1 MERGKMENLKVVV
14 VDDEF
19 LIRNYFKRRI
29 CWEELGMEIAGEAS
43 SAREALD
50 LIDQI
55 IPDIIFT
62 DICMPFMDGIEFSKA
77 VVEKYPHIK
86 IVVVTGHD
94 EFDYAKRSIK
104 LGISDFLLKPVN
116 PDEIRKVALELKSK
130 IELERTHISEYEK
143 LKQRL
148 DESLPYMQ
156 EKFLNELLLSELDQ
170 YESEIMDKLTY
181 FKIDMN
187 RQSDVFQTAIIE
199 VSSSVGGARGK
210 EEEQILLA
218 MKCSDL
224 IRQVL
229 REDRYVQVFFDN
241 SRKIV
246 IMSNNESLDLTD
258 CCETIKT
265 LLINRCKCFVC
276 IGIGNRVHG
285 LKNIK
290 VSYREACDAL
300 NYKVVIGKNQV
311 VNYNDIT
318 YNSDQSWRVIPNKG
332 EKLDFFIKAGMKS
345 KAIELIDLLFSE
357 SCFNLS
363 TTIENL
369 RLEAIDI
376 LSACIRVLLELKIDT
391 SSLWEKN
398 TQPYEEVLRIDS
410 LIEMKDYLK
419 SLIEEVID
427 KIHRFNERKTNM
439 LIEQIRGYIKQN
451 MHNADITLSTI
462 AKQFY
467 VSPSH
472 LCRLFKQETKQTV
485 IEYITRERMECAA
498 RLLKETDLKVYQIG
512 EKVGIIDPNYFST
525 IFKKFTGLSVNEF
538 RKK

>member
-1 MERGKMENLKVVV
+1 MSSLKVVI

-19 LIRNYFKRRI
+19 LIRNYLKRRV

-77 VVEKYPHIK
+77 VVEKFPHIK
-86 IVVVTGHD
+86 IVIITGHD
-94 EFDYAKRSIK
+94 EFDYVKRSIK

-116 PDEIRKVALELKSK
+116 PEEIRKVALELKSK
-130 IELERTHISEYEK
+130 IEMERTHIKEYEK

-156 EKFLNELLLSELDQ
+156 EKFLNEILLGELDQ
-170 YESEIMDKLTY
+170 HEIVDKMAY
-181 FKIDMN
+181 FKIIMN
-187 RQSDVFQTAIIE
+187 EQSDVFQTAVVE
-199 VSSSVGGARGK
+199 VSDSVGGPHDR
-210 EEEQILLA
+210 EEELILLA

-229 REDRYVQVFFDN
+229 KEDLFVHVFFDN

-246 IMSNNESLDLTD
+246 ILSNNESLDLTD
-258 CCETIKT
+258 CCETIKA
-265 LLINRCKCFVC
+265 LLINRCKCFVS
-276 IGIGNRVHG
+276 IGIGNKIHG

-290 VSYREACDAL
+290 VTYREACDAL

-318 YNSDQSWRVIPNKG
+318 YNSDQSWRGIPNKG
-332 EKLDFFIKAGMKS
+332 EKLDFFIKTGMKY
-345 KAIELIDLLFSE
+345 KAIELIDELFSE

-363 TTIENL
+363 ITIENL
-369 RLEAIDI
+369 RLEAFDI
-376 LSACIRVLLELKIDT
+376 ISTCMRVLLEFKIDT
-391 SSLWEKN
+391 SSLWGKN
-398 TQPYEEVLRIDS
+398 TKPYEDVFRMDNL
-410 LIEMKDYLK
+410 LEMKDYLK
-419 SLIEEVID
+419 SLLEKVIN
-427 KIHRFNERKTNM
+427 KIHSFNERKANI
-439 LIEQIRGYIKQN
+439 LIVQIQEYIEQN
-451 MHNADITLSTI
+451 MHDSNLSLSTI
-462 AKQFY
+462 AKEFY

-485 IEYITRERMECAA
+485 VEYITRQRMEYAKKI
-498 RLLKETDLKVYQIG
+498 LKETNLKVYQIG
-512 EKVGIIDPNYFST
+512 EMVGINDPNYFST

-538 RKK
+538 RKKVE

>member
-1 MERGKMENLKVVV
+1 MSSLKVLI

-19 LIRNYFKRRI
+19 LIRNYFKKRI

-62 DICMPFMDGIEFSKA
+62 DICMPFMDGIEFSKV
-77 VVEKYPHIK
+77 VVEKFPHIK
-86 IVVVTGHD
+86 IVIVTGHD
-94 EFDYAKRSIK
+94 EFDYVKRSIK

-116 PDEIRKVALELKSK
+116 PEEIRKVALELKSK
-130 IELERTHISEYEK
+130 IELERTHIKEYEK
-143 LKQRL
+143 LKLRL

-170 YESEIMDKLTY
+170 FEMVDKMAY
-181 FKIDMN
+181 FKIDMSG
-187 RQSDVFQTAIIE
+187 QSDVFQTAVVE
-199 VSSSVGGARGK
+199 VSDSLK
-210 EEEQILLA
+210 EAHEREEGLILLA

-229 REDRYVQVFFDN
+229 KEDPYVHVFFDN
-241 SRKIV
+241 GRKIV
-246 IMSNNESLDLTD
+246 ILSNNESLDLTD
-258 CCETIKT
+258 CCETIKA
-265 LLINRCKCFVC
+265 LLINRCKCFVS
-276 IGIGNRVHG
+276 IGIGNKIHG

-318 YNSDQSWRVIPNKG
+318 YNSDQSWRGIPNKG
-332 EKLDFFIKAGMKS
+332 EKLDFFIKTGMKH
-345 KAIELIDLLFSE
+345 KAIELIDELFSE

-363 TTIENL
+363 ITIENL
-369 RLEAIDI
+369 RLEAFDI
-376 LSACIRVLLELKIDT
+376 LSTCIRVLLELKIDT

-398 TQPYEEVLRIDS
+398 SQPYEDVFRMDNL
-410 LIEMKDYLK
+410 LEMKDYLK
-419 SLIEEVID
+419 SLIDKVIS
-427 KIHRFNERKTNM
+427 KIHSFNERKVNI
-439 LIEQIRGYIKQN
+439 LIVQIQEYIEQN
-451 MHNADITLSTI
+451 MHDANLSLSAI
-462 AKQFY
+462 AKEFY
-467 VSPSH
+467 ISPSH

-485 IEYITRERMECAA
+485 VEYITRQRMEYAKKI
-498 RLLKETDLKVYQIG
+498 LKETNLKVYQIG
-512 EKVGIIDPNYFST
+512 EMVGINDPNYFST